1 MMDIK
6 TFSDNT
12 KIIIPCIAL
21 VLLAQFIGKEMSV
34 VDALP
39 GAAVMFLVII
49 ASIQIKIWLPKIPLP
64 AFAWATL
71 IALLLSMPYSPV
83 SHIFMSMTNKIDF
96 LATTTPLL
104 AFAGLSVGNSIDK
117 LKSLSWKIVIV
128 SLVVFTSAFF
138 GAAVVAQLIL
148 KFQNII

>member
-1 MMDIK
+1 MDIR

-21 VLLAQFIGKEMSV
+21 VLLAQFIGKGMSV

-39 GAAVMFLVII
+39 GAGVMFLVII
-49 ASIQIKIWLPKIPLP
+49 ASIQIKIWLPKFHFLR
-64 AFAWATL
+64 FAWATL

-96 LATTTPLL
+96 LATATPLL
-104 AFAGLSVGNSIDK
+104 AFAGLSVWGTVLTN
-117 LKSLSWKIVIV
+117 
-128 SLVVFTSAFF
+128 
-138 GAAVVAQLIL
+138 
-148 KFQNII
+148 

>member
-21 VLLAQFIGKEMSV
+21 VLLAQFIGKGMSV
-34 VDALP
+34 VESLP
-39 GAAVMFLVII
+39 GAVVMFLVII
-49 ASIQIKIWLPKIPLP
+49 VSLQIKIWLPKVPLP

-96 LATTTPLL
+96 LSTTTPLL

-138 GAAVVAQLIL
+138 GAAIVAQFIL

>member
-1 MMDIK
+1 
-6 TFSDNT
+6 
-12 KIIIPCIAL
+12 
-21 VLLAQFIGKEMSV
+21 
-34 VDALP
+34 
-39 GAAVMFLVII
+39 MFLVII

-128 SLVVFTSAFF
+128 SLVVLLAHFLVLPLSHS
-138 GAAVVAQLIL
+138 
-148 KFQNII
+148 